1 VRKRYFT
8 TEDGNT
14 QKQADIYTR
23 EEHGIDRRD
32 IDPDAVKIA
41 RRLERFDH
49 EAYIVGGAVRDL
61 LVGKQPK
68 DFDIATDATPNRL
81 RKLFRNS
88 RVIGKRF
95 RIVHI
100 LFRDKV
106 IEVTTFRAQDSE
118 GFNNVYGTVQE
129 DVLRRDFTLNAL
141 YYSPV
146 REEVVDFVGGV
157 KDIHRK
163 LVRPIIFLD
172 RIFEEDPVR
181 MIRAIKY
188 SVTTS
193 FQMQFRLRRRL
204 RRSVSL
210 LGEISDSRLT
220 EEVFKILHS
229 GYAAAIF
236 GKCLDY
242 QILQY
247 LLPSVAELLSRKE
260 KREFRERFFARMADL
275 DELMRES
282 EGEVGRE
289 VSVAYLGVDYLLTES
304 VYAGVRRIPM
314 KEAYFVLKDFIKPV
328 TPANRSVEEALTLIF
343 RRKRRFE
350 KEGVFEVKPKNQ
362 PQ

>member
-1 VRKRYFT
+1 MRKRYFT
-8 TEDGNT
+8 TEDGTT

-23 EEHGIDRRD
+23 EEHGINRRD
-32 IDPDAVKIA
+32 IDPDAVKVA

-100 LFRDKV
+100 LFREKV

-118 GFNNVYGTVQE
+118 GFRNVYGTIQE
-129 DVLRRDFTLNAL
+129 DVLRRDFSLNAL

-163 LVRPIIFLD
+163 LVRPIIPLE

-181 MIRAIKY
+181 MVRAIKY
-188 SVTTS
+188 SVTTG
-193 FQMQFRLRRRL
+193 FQMQFRLRRKL
-204 RRSVSL
+204 RRSVAL

-229 GYAAAIF
+229 GYAAPIF
-236 GKCLDY
+236 EKCLEY

-247 LLPSVAELLSRKE
+247 LMPSVSDLISRKE
-260 KREFRERFFARMADL
+260 KRDFRERFFKRLEDL
-275 DELMRES
+275 DEVMRES

-289 VSVAYLGVDYLLTES
+289 VSIAYLGVDYLLTES
-304 VYAGVRRIPM
+304 IYAGVRRIPM
-314 KEAYFVLKDFIKPV
+314 KEAYFVLKEFLKPV
-328 TPANRSVEEALTLIF
+328 TPANRSVEEALTHIF

-350 KEGVFEVKPKNQ
+350 KEGVFEVKPKSQ

>member
-1 VRKRYFT
+1 MRKRYFT
-8 TEDGNT
+8 TEDGT
-14 QKQADIYTR
+14 TRKQADIYTR
-23 EEHGIDRRD
+23 DEHGINLKDL
-32 IDPDAVKIA
+32 DPDAVKVTS
-41 RRLERFDH
+41 RLERFDH
-49 EAYIVGGAVRDL
+49 EAYVVGGAVRDL

-118 GFNNVYGTVQE
+118 GFRNVYGTIQE
-129 DVLRRDFTLNAL
+129 DVLRRDFSLNAL

-157 KDIHRK
+157 KDIQRK
-163 LVRPIIFLD
+163 LLRPIIPLE

-181 MIRAIKY
+181 MVRAIKY
-188 SVTTS
+188 SVATG
-193 FQMQFRLRRRL
+193 FQMQFRLRRKL

-229 GYAAAIF
+229 GYAAPIF
-236 GKCLDY
+236 EKCLDY
-242 QILQY
+242 QLLHY
-247 LLPSVAELLSRKE
+247 LLPSVSELLSRKD
-260 KREFRERFFARMADL
+260 KREFRERFFKRLEDL
-275 DELMRES
+275 DEVMRES
-282 EGEVGRE
+282 AGEAGRE
-289 VSVAYLGVDYLLTES
+289 VSIAYLGVDYLLTES
-304 VYAGVRRIPM
+304 VYAGVRRIPIR
-314 KEAYFVLKDFIKPV
+314 EAYFVLKEFLRPV
-328 TPANRSVEEALTLIF
+328 TPANRSVEDALSLIF

>member
-1 VRKRYFT
+1 MRKRYFT

-14 QKQADIYTR
+14 QKQADVYTR
-23 EEHGIDRRD
+23 EEHGINRRD
-32 IDPDAVKIA
+32 IDPDAVKVA
-41 RRLERFDH
+41 RRLERFGH

-95 RIVHI
+95 RLVHI
-100 LFRDKV
+100 VFRDKV

-118 GFNNVYGTVQE
+118 GFRNVYGSIQE
-129 DVLRRDFTLNAL
+129 DVLRRDFSLNAL

-163 LVRPIIFLD
+163 VVRPIIPLE

-188 SVTTS
+188 SVTTN

-204 RRSVSL
+204 RRSVLL
-210 LGEISDSRLT
+210 LGETSDSRLT

-229 GYAAAIF
+229 GYAAPIF
-236 GKCLDY
+236 EKCLEY
-242 QILQY
+242 HILRF
-247 LLPSVAELLSRKE
+247 LLPTVAELVGRKE
-260 KREFRERFFARMADL
+260 KREYKDRFFRRMRDL
-275 DELMRES
+275 DELMRQAD
-282 EGEVGRE
+282 GEVGRE
-289 VSVAYLGVDYLLTES
+289 VSIAYLGVDFLLTES
-304 VYAGVRRIPM
+304 IYAGVRRIPM
-314 KEAYFVLKDFIKPV
+314 KEAYFELKEFLKPV
-328 TPANRSVEEALTLIF
+328 TPANRSVEEALAHIF
-343 RRKRRFE
+343 RRKRRYE
-350 KEGVFEVKPKNQ
+350 KEGLFEIKPKSQ
-362 PQ
+362 T

>member
-1 VRKRYFT
+1 MRKRYFT

-23 EEHGIDRRD
+23 EEHGINRRD

-100 LFRDKV
+100 LFREKV

-118 GFNNVYGTVQE
+118 GFRNVYGTIQE

-157 KDIHRK
+157 KDIRRK
-163 LVRPIIFLD
+163 VVRPIIPLE

-181 MIRAIKY
+181 MVRAVKY
-188 SVTTS
+188 SVTTG

-204 RRSVSL
+204 RRSASL

-229 GYAAAIF
+229 GYAAPIF
-236 GKCLDY
+236 EKCLDF
-242 QILQY
+242 QILRY
-247 LLPSVAELLSRKE
+247 LLPTVSEIISKKE
-260 KREFRERFFARMADL
+260 KRDYRERFLKRIADL
-275 DELMRES
+275 DELMRAS

-289 VSVAYLGVDYLLTES
+289 VSIAYLGVDYLLTES
-304 VYAGVRRIPM
+304 IYAGVRRIPM
-314 KEAYFVLKDFIKPV
+314 KEAYFVLKEFLRPV
-328 TPANRSVEEALTLIF
+328 TPANRSVEEALTMVF

-350 KEGVFEVKPKNQ
+350 KEGVFDIAPKPRSE
-362 PQ
+362 